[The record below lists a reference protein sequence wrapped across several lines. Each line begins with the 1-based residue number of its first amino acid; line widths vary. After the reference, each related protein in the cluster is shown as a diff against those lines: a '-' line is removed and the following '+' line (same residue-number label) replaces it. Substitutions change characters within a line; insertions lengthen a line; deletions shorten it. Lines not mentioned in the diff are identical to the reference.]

1 MERTK
6 TKRAV
11 TLPTAIYAF
20 VIISALM
27 GAAFSTVALRSAVD
41 RMVQGAMAEAITVRS
56 DGLMKAFTRELSDE
70 WLRME
75 ALSARLSSETPEALR
90 PVMDLM
96 TSEGAKISWVGFAA
110 MDGTVT
116 VASNGMLEGANVSE
130 RPWFRRGL
138 EGYFAGDVHEAVLL
152 AKLLDPE
159 GENPPR
165 FIDYALPVIDAGGRH
180 IGVLGL
186 HINFDWAAGLV
197 TDLAK
202 ALDID
207 AVLVSQD
214 GTIIVS
220 TLDADPAKPTIAPFR
235 LAALG
240 ATRAARREDI
250 FLGRASGGGLRSG
263 SELRLAT
270 DLARGPD
277 GFPHHRCRPSVT
289 PRAVHS
295 RPCRGAVDC
304 DRHLRPGLRSALRGR
319 RQQRGGHCRRRG
331 RIPVRV
337 AADAGVVAAFG
348 GHRAPAGAGPGPT
361 QRGPSLKDRRR
372 VIPSTSA
379 AMRILRTPGA
389 SPSA

>member
-1 MERTK
+1 MERIT
-6 TKRAV
+6 TKRPV

-20 VIISALM
+20 VIISALI
-27 GAAFSTVALRSAVD
+27 GAAFLTVALRSAVD

-75 ALSARLSSETPEALR
+75 ALSARLSSENPEALR

-96 TSEGAKISWVGFAA
+96 ASEGDKISWVGFAA

-165 FIDYALPVIDAGGRH
+165 FIDYALPVIDAEGRY

-207 AVLVSQD
+207 ALLVSQD

-235 LAALG
+235 QAALA
-240 ATRAARREDI
+240 ATRAASTQWPDGKTYFSVVLPVE
-250 FLGRASGGGLRSG
+250 ASGQVPNFGWRLISRVDQTAFRTIDADLPSLLVPFILGLVAALSI
-263 SELRLAT
+263 AT
-270 DLARGPD
+270 VI
-277 GFPHHRCRPSVT
+277 F
-289 PRAVHS
+289 
-295 RPCRGAVDC
+295 
-304 DRHLRPGLRSALRGR
+304 
-319 RQQRGGHCRRRG
+319 
-331 RIPVRV
+331 VRV
-337 AADAGVVAAFG
+337 FAAPFGAAARNAAAIAGGEDAFPFESQ
-348 GHRAPAGAGPGPT
+348 RT
-361 QRGPSLKDRRR
+361 QELSQL
-372 VIPSTSA
+372 SA
-379 AMRILRTPGA
+379 AIARLQGQVRARLSGGPR
-389 SPSA
+389 